1 METKRKRKR
10 TLEFEETV
18 EDKDDEKVTSF
29 LEERASL
36 GDTDAMVTVAKR
48 CARGRGTEQNAERAK
63 MLFSEAAMKGNERAK
78 YFMELIDKYDGK
90 QEFVVNGLFN
100 KNIQHSFLNNAL
112 LLPPQNNRSNG

>member
-78 YFMELIDKYDGK
+78 YFMGLIDKYDGK
-90 QEFVVNGLFN
+90 QEFVANGLFN
-100 KNIQHSFLNNAL
+100 KNKNIQPSC
-112 LLPPQNNRSNG
+112 